1 MGESRTV
8 YYIVDADL
16 ERRNALS
23 RAVGNRARAVPLESV
38 EEIGGHWAQ
47 GACFLIHDSDTAVE
61 DCHALLSRSD
71 QDASIIA
78 YRDSADVETV
88 FDALDRGA
96 MGYFEYSADADDPYS
111 KIESLRCRSLR
122 EQGLRHRRQSA
133 VRRLEQLSQRERE
146 VLSAVAE
153 GHSNKAIARQLSI
166 SPRTIEIHRR
176 NVIAKLEVANSIGAV
191 RVAMEASL

>member
-1 MGESRTV
+1 MGQSQTV

-23 RAVGNRARAVPLESV
+23 RAIGQHARAVPLESV
-38 EEIGGHWAQ
+38 DEIGGHWAH
-47 GACFLIHDSDTAVE
+47 GACFLVHD
-61 DCHALLSRSD
+61 CQHAIAECSKLLSQSD
-71 QDASIIA
+71 QDASILA
-78 YRDSADVETV
+78 YRDRVDVETV

-96 MGYFEYSADADDPYS
+96 VGYFEFEADAPDPFE
-111 KIESLRCRSLR
+111 KIEILRSRSLR

-146 VLSAVAE
+146 VLCAVAE

-176 NVIAKLEVANSIGAV
+176 NVIAKLDVANSIGAV